1 MHVSE
6 NPEDQ
11 VSVVQMNSE
20 LQHAQ
25 LELISAHCATYK
37 LRLRFSN
44 ENIARYGRRD
54 VLRKCIETA
63 SVLNEYFASIEEQI
77 PAHESAA
84 NAGGFSEKQITDAV
98 ACVSS
103 YLGEQREQYLASAS
117 RMSEQQKTAMA
128 PYFSDHLLD
137 QVRILQLQ
145 GERIPSPPFY
155 AEAKALGFINLPDF
169 SHMNSVTFVDVLVFN
184 EKLTDRGLF
193 HALVHAAQ
201 YQELGLQRYTELFVR
216 SFINARFHFLVPLEA
231 HAFFLESKFARSGTG
246 VFSVDDQVRLWVNQ
260 NRY

>member
-6 NPEDQ
+6 NPEDR

-37 LRLRFSN
+37 LRHRFSN

-63 SVLNEYFASIEEQI
+63 SVLSEYFASIEEQI
-77 PAHESAA
+77 PANEKAA
-84 NAGGFSEKQITDAV
+84 ALAGGFSEKQIMDAV
-98 ACVSS
+98 ERVSS
-103 YLGEQREQYLASAS
+103 YLREQREQYLRSAS
-117 RMSEQQKTAMA
+117 RLSDEQKAVMA
-128 PYFSDHLLD
+128 PYFSDHMLD
-137 QVRILQLQ
+137 RVRVLELE

-155 AEAKALGFINLPDF
+155 AEAKALGFLNLPDF

-184 EKLTDRGLF
+184 ERLTDRGLF

-231 HAFFLESKFARSGTG
+231 HAFFLESKFARPGTAM
-246 VFSVDDQVRLWVNQ
+246 F
-260 NRY
+260 